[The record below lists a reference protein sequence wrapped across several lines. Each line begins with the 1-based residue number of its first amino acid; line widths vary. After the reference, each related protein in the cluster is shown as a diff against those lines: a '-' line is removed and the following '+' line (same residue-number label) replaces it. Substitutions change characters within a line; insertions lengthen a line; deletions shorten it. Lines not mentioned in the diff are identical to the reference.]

1 MNIKRAFLT
10 AAAVLMVPGF
20 AMAQSTVTFSTA
32 IDPTEAGTPD
42 VTVSCNG
49 GLPLTQTAPLGTT
62 FTVTE
67 LNVGDVCSVTESDLD
82 SDWMAHGYSCAGVVG
97 TDPCEYTMVD
107 GTDSFSTVVVAVPVA
122 FEYTANLTWEISEDA
137 DPGVE
142 DGAML
147 MATCENIYVG
157 IHGANGPLTTTT
169 ATVAG
174 DMNTSVAIEA
184 LPDPG
189 GSTMCYAD
197 LMGVGSAVEVMNGC
211 GSETIEVGDGEVDCD
226 IMATAFYEGI
236 PTLSQY
242 GMAIM
247 VLLMLGVGFVGFRR
261 FV

>member
-32 IDPTEAGTPD
+32 IDPTEAGAPD

-49 GLPLTQTAPLGTT
+49 GLPLTQTAPIGTT

-67 LNVGDVCSVTESDLD
+67 INVGDVCTVMSDDLD
-82 SDWMAHGYSCAGVVG
+82 SDWMAHGYSCAGDVG
-97 TDPCEYTMVD
+97 ADPCEYTMVD
-107 GTDSFSTVVVAVPVA
+107 GTDNFDTLVVAVPVP
-122 FEYTANLTWEISEDA
+122 FEYTANLMWEISEDA

-147 MATCENIYVG
+147 VATCENIYVG
-157 IHGANGPLTTTT
+157 VHGPNGDFTTTT

-184 LPDPG
+184 LPDPA
-189 GSTMCYAD
+189 GSTICYAQ
-197 LMGVGSAVEVMNGC
+197 LMGVGSAVEVMSGC
-211 GSETIEVGDGEVDCD
+211 GSETI
-226 IMATAFYEGI
+226 
-236 PTLSQY
+236 
-242 GMAIM
+242 
-247 VLLMLGVGFVGFRR
+247 
-261 FV
+261 

>member
-32 IDPTEAGTPD
+32 INPTEAGTPD
-42 VTVSCNG
+42 ITVSCNG
-49 GLPLTQTAPLGTT
+49 GLPLTQTAPIGTT

-67 LNVGDVCSVTESDLD
+67 LNVGDVCTVVSDDL
-82 SDWMAHGYSCAGVVG
+82 SGDWMAHGYDCNGDVG

-107 GTDSFSTVVVAVPVA
+107 GTDNFDTLVVAVPVP

-157 IHGANGPLTTTT
+157 IHGVNGPLTTTST
-169 ATVAG
+169 TVAG

-189 GSTMCYAD
+189 GTTFCYAE

-211 GSETIEVGDGEVDCD
+211 DDTDIEVGDGMVECD